1 MSAPVK
7 YLSKNAYYFLFSP
20 HLVGKSQSYQ
30 RQKRW
35 QSCQTGLVRLLPDTN
50 HHHDSDHFNEKH
62 KGLLP
67 VYLMIIIRF
76 LFCGFSSLSA
86 TAPPNKKRAWSWP
99 AYLEEEKAVAAP
111 VKLFK
116 EVLFLV

>member
-35 QSCQTGLVRLLPDTN
+35 QSCQTGLVRLPPDTN
-50 HHHDSDHFNEKH
+50 HHHDSDHFNEKP

-76 LFCGFSSLSA
+76 LFCGLSSLSA